1 MEVAAGRPGGGPLRR
16 SFLPGSTS
24 TMVLY
29 AVALLLACGCVV
41 GGVLSYRTYQ
51 DRQDEKAEQERYGD
65 VVSAATGMAEA
76 FINIDYRDVDAT
88 YEAVSARAT
97 GAFRD
102 EYTKALGQEGQN
114 SGADTLV
121 GLLTEAK
128 SVMTGEVV
136 NAAVSSLDKDSA
148 RVLIVTDGTVTN
160 TQPGEGEPTEQA
172 RSFRLALDLVRTD
185 GKWLTNNLEFVG

>member
-16 SFLPGSTS
+16 LFQSGSSRTL
-24 TMVLY
+24 VLY
-29 AVALLLACGCVV
+29 LVALLLACACVV
-41 GGVLSYRTYQ
+41 GGVLSFRTYQ

-65 VVSAATGMAEA
+65 VVAEATEMAEA
-76 FINIDYRDVDAT
+76 FINIDYRDVDTT
-88 YEAVSARAT
+88 YEAVSERAT

-102 EYTKALGQEGQN
+102 EYSKALGQQGQQ
-114 SGADTLV
+114 SDAATLV
-121 GLLTEAK
+121 DLLTEAK

-148 RVLIVTDGTVTN
+148 RVLIVTEGTVTN
-160 TQPGEGEPTEQA
+160 TESGEGGAREQA
-172 RSFRLALDLVRTD
+172 RSFRLALDLVRSD